1 MKKIYSIHLE
11 KMGDDFYFIQHLLMQ
26 MNENLSVGNLF
37 LACVRSDKYWMVQ
50 KQQKQDQGN
59 KITPKCYLLEW
70 NYFSQNKITRI
81 CHQKLNLISEIPK
94 HNIFLQ
100 WMRQITSFCINFC
113 KLLRGFRWWNIP
125 RILKRIAIICHHRL
139 GALHDCWEI
148 KRKATIHVHN
158 SR

>member
-37 LACVRSDKYWMVQ
+37 LACVRIDKYWMVQ
-50 KQQKQDQGN
+50 KQQKQEQGN

-70 NYFSQNKITRI
+70 NYFSQNKIARI
-81 CHQKLNLISEIPK
+81 FHQKINLISEIPK

-113 KLLRGFRWWNIP
+113 KHFRGLPLMKYTKNLETHCDNLSP
-125 RILKRIAIICHHRL
+125 
-139 GALHDCWEI
+139 
-148 KRKATIHVHN
+148 
-158 SR
+158 